1 MSAKG
6 LWKIE
11 TRRSKVMENEREQRE
26 REVSNQKQERKL
38 ISEAPPYLN
47 AIFRESDRVAVILID
62 QCEESKQFPQQRIA
76 SVRDIVSPWLQ
87 NWLAEENKSGYNVY
101 VSMNVLKPEAKAR
114 TKEDIGEIRTLFV
127 DIDSGGRDKVRAILT
142 AKEVPQPAWILNT
155 SPGKY
160 QAIWRVEDLSPEEA
174 EQKLRALAQ
183 HFGTDPAATDMSRV
197 LRLPGFVNH
206 KYSEPH
212 LVRGWQLNEEAH
224 RGMEFAIKYEPAL
237 RQTQERTVEN
247 YVANAGENTQSHQ
260 DMKFAIRAIRRA
272 MKHGE
277 VPDLP
282 EIAKRID
289 QYRAELHAK
298 GLGKAKLASGGMTY
312 GERTAQRAYQ
322 FVRQANERPKQLEQA
337 EGYSL

>member
-1 MSAKG
+1 
-6 LWKIE
+6 
-11 TRRSKVMENEREQRE
+11 MENKREQRE

-47 AIFRESDRVAVILID
+47 SIFRESDRVAVIMID
-62 QCEESKQFPQQRIA
+62 QCEGSKHFPQQRIA
-76 SVRDIVSPWLQ
+76 SVKEIVSPRFQ
-87 NWLAEENKSGYNVY
+87 SWLAEENQRGYNVY
-101 VSMNVLKPEAKAR
+101 VSMNVLKPEAKGR

-127 DIDSGGRDKVRAILT
+127 DIDSGGRDKVREILT

-160 QAIWRVEDLSPEEA
+160 QAIWRVLDLSPEDA

-197 LRLPGFVNH
+197 LRLPGFINH
-206 KYSEPH
+206 KYPDPH
-212 LVRGWQLNEEAH
+212 LVRGWQLNEDVH
-224 RGMEFAIKYEPAL
+224 RGMEFAVKYEPPL
-237 RQTQERTVEN
+237 HLTQERTIGNHIVN
-247 YVANAGENTQSHQ
+247 PGEKTQSHQ
-260 DMKFAIRAIRRA
+260 DMKFAIRAVRSA

-298 GLGKAKLASGGMTY
+298 GLGKAKLATRGMTY

-337 EGYSL
+337 VGYFR